1 LAHVRAEVRVDD
13 EDGAGLA
20 ELGLANVDHVPLEV
34 EVLREEVPAHLNHAP
49 LAFEQ
54 FGSPDLLDAHPAK
67 VQAFNDATI
76 TKRLRRMNNVPCL
89 TLSKSRLRT
98 LQLMRLCGTHSQVT
112 LSMMTSLL
120 HRHGATISS
129 LWYSIVHLL
138 LFCTASLRAATV
150 VIHRLG
156 TIDGA
161 VVIGGVIVRK
171 PDVVGFPND
180 AVLLDLINTVLR
192 RAAASTDAS
201 RKKK

>member
-1 LAHVRAEVRVDD
+1 MSAAEPHQLKRS
-13 EDGAGLA
+13 EATLT
-20 ELGLANVDHVPLEV
+20 E
-34 EVLREEVPAHLNHAP
+34 REARNIIH
-49 LAFEQ
+49 
-54 FGSPDLLDAHPAK
+54 
-67 VQAFNDATI
+67 ATI

-120 HRHGATISS
+120 HRRGASISS

-161 VVIGGVIVRK
+161 VVIGGVIV
-171 PDVVGFPND
+171 
-180 AVLLDLINTVLR
+180 
-192 RAAASTDAS
+192 
-201 RKKK
+201 